1 MTAAVLVLPLL
12 LAQEAAAPDAAPP
25 PPPIPMPPPPAAEP
39 APRRRRA
46 SDPTLLAPAPLALP
60 APPPMPPMRPIDPA
74 ALRLLWASDP
84 PVDAL
89 RHAATALAQAEPA
102 HARALIQRARWAAVL
117 PETRVRIDRRFNR
130 AESVDLG
137 KSPLD
142 GPATPVG
149 VDSNNDVR
157 YEWRATWDLSRIIF
171 NPDELGAESQALR
184 VADVRREI
192 EGRVIRLYFERRR
205 LKAEALATDAT
216 DTVAALRLELRIEE
230 MEAELDALTGG
241 AFTRLQ
247 ARRGGAPSFAAP

>member
-1 MTAAVLVLPLL
+1 MTAALILPLL
-12 LAQEAAAPDAAPP
+12 LAQASAAPDAVPP
-25 PPPIPMPPPPAAEP
+25 PPPPLPPPPAAEP
-39 APRRRRA
+39 APRRRRTP
-46 SDPTLLAPAPLALP
+46 DPTLLAPAPMPMPMPP
-60 APPPMPPMRPIDPA
+60 APPRPIDRA

-157 YEWRATWDLSRIIF
+157 YEWRATWDLSRIVF

-216 DTVAALRLELRIEE
+216 DQVAALRLELRIEE

-241 AFTRLQ
+241 AFTRLR
-247 ARRGGAPSFAAP
+247 AKRGGDPSFAAP